1 MKNPDDLS
9 YLAFTGPQQRDKALS
24 ELRGILQGFISDRE
38 FHPREISELR
48 DWQFGHSRLMGPRD
62 FREIDQA
69 IHRALRDGRLEQWEV
84 DEIMG
89 LCERASSNS
98 PYYDAVTKALQ
109 ELFGFLHGILAD
121 RVIKEMELQGLVR
134 WMEDYA
140 HLKEIYP
147 FTEIEAIVYGVLR
160 DRTVDVNEQKALQVF
175 FAQFVALS
183 PNQRDYLDQLQLS
196 AKELCVGGICSIN
209 PDIKFERN
217 LFSFTGFSAKGP
229 RSVFADA
236 VCRQGGVF
244 HDTVVNG
251 LNYLVVGAEGNPSWA
266 YCCYGRKVEK
276 AVYLRKKG
284 HPVLIVHEV
293 DFWDALRS

>member
-1 MKNPDDLS
+1 
-9 YLAFTGPQQRDKALS
+9 
-24 ELRGILQGFISDRE
+24 
-38 FHPREISELR
+38 
-48 DWQFGHSRLMGPRD
+48 MGPRD